1 MKTKTGIHLDNRSAD
16 WGSNMLNAID
26 GSKPGGILPAMITVL
41 SDQVYNLGRPKTG
54 TADNP

>member
-1 MKTKTGIHLDNRSAD
+1 MKTKIGIHLGNRSAD

-26 GSKPGGILPAMITVL
+26 GSKPSGIWPAMITVL
-41 SDQVYNLGRPKTG
+41 SNQAYNLGRPKTG